1 MIDSV
6 WIDGSIVSVSEARVS
21 PFDHGVTV
29 GAGVFETLVVVDGV
43 PFAWRRHHERLLRS
57 GAALGIEVPPSAE
70 LRAGADALLGATG
83 LRSGR
88 LRVTVTA
95 GEGPLGSGRAS
106 GPPVA
111 TVIVSPITPADP
123 HVDVVVAPWTRNERG
138 ACAGLKTISYASN
151 VRALRYA
158 AELGAGEAL
167 FENTQGFLCEAT
179 GSNVFVVSGGALRT
193 PPEHAGCL
201 LGVTRSLLLELA
213 PAIGITAVEADVTVA
228 ELAGADEAFLAST
241 TRRVQPIR
249 AVDSVALASC
259 GGPVSDAL
267 AAAFAELVARNL
279 DP

>member
-1 MIDSV
+1 MSDLV
-6 WIDGSIVSVSEARVS
+6 WIDGRVVEVDEARVS
-21 PFDHGVTV
+21 PLDHGVTV

-43 PFAWRRHHERLLRS
+43 PFAWRRHHERLVRS
-57 GAALGIEVPPSAE
+57 GGALGIEVPPSAE
-70 LRAGADALLGATG
+70 LRAGADALLAVSG
-83 LRSGR
+83 LGSGR

-95 GEGPLGSGRAS
+95 GEGPLGSGPAS

-111 TVIVSPITPADP
+111 TVIASPLAPAEP

-158 AELGAGEAL
+158 AEREAGEAL

-193 PPEHAGCL
+193 PPAHAGCL

-213 PAIGITAVEADVTVA
+213 PTVGVSAVETDVTVT
-228 ELAGADEAFLAST
+228 ELAAADEAFLTST
-241 TRRVQPIR
+241 TRTVQPIR
-249 AVDSVALASC
+249 AVDGVELASC

-267 AAAFAELVARNL
+267 ATAFTELVARDL

>member
-1 MIDSV
+1 M
-6 WIDGSIVSVSEARVS
+6 DGRIVGVGEARLS
-21 PFDHGVTV
+21 PLDHGVTV
-29 GAGVFETLVVVDGV
+29 GAGVFETLAVVDGV
-43 PFAWRRHHERLLRS
+43 PFAWRRHHERLVRS
-57 GAALGIEVPPSAE
+57 GAALGIAIPPLAE
-70 LRAGADALLGATG
+70 LRAGADALLTATG

-95 GEGPLGSGRAS
+95 GEGPLGSGPSS

-111 TVIVSPITPADP
+111 TVVASPLAPADP

-179 GSNVFVVSGGALRT
+179 GSNVFVVSGGVLRT
-193 PPEHAGCL
+193 PPEQAGCL

-213 PAIGITAVEADVTVA
+213 PAAGITAIEADVTVA
-228 ELAGADEAFLAST
+228 ELAAADEAFLAST

-249 AVDSVALASC
+249 AVDGVELASC
-259 GGPVSDAL
+259 GGPVSDVL
-267 AAAFAELVARNL
+267 AAAVAELVARDL